1 MDDCDMQTNKKQES
15 TRTDIDRRG
24 GGGRGLEKDGRRA
37 EGRLAS
43 TLKNW
48 GEKVEKDDDEGGK

>member
-24 GGGRGLEKDGRRA
+24 GGGRGLEKDGGRA

-48 GEKVEKDDDEGGK
+48 GKSREG

>member
-24 GGGRGLEKDGRRA
+24 GGGRGWRMEGGRRV
-37 EGRLAS
+37 G
-43 TLKNW
+43 
-48 GEKVEKDDDEGGK
+48 